1 MRRSYTNN
9 SANNFNKNLSVPQDA
24 YDQPQRINSSNNIM
38 QKRKYVNGI
47 NVEEEDDE
55 FFDGEPAQK

>member
-1 MRRSYTNN
+1 
-9 SANNFNKNLSVPQDA
+9 
-24 YDQPQRINSSNNIM
+24 M

-55 FFDGEPAQK
+55 FFDGEPSQKQSKVKKSMSFLMCGACKPCKGKKRRKVKG